1 MRGFSTEKYKHMVS
15 LLLIAKDKK
24 FLLLKRTDNGHKFS
38 GYWGLPGGSVEKDET
53 PLDAVIREVK
63 EEIGLDIPNVKLLNT
78 YKYPRGVI
86 NVYVYNSTDFDPT
99 KIVLNDEHTEWKMCT
114 YSEIYHMKNII
125 PTTIAYTA
133 EFLSDPNF

>member
-1 MRGFSTEKYKHMVS
+1 MVS

-78 YKYPRGVI
+78 YKYPHGVI

-99 KIVLNDEHTEWKMCT
+99 KIVLNDEHTEWKMCS
-114 YSEIYHMKNII
+114 YSDIYHMKNMI

-133 EFLSDPNF
+133 EFLSNPNF